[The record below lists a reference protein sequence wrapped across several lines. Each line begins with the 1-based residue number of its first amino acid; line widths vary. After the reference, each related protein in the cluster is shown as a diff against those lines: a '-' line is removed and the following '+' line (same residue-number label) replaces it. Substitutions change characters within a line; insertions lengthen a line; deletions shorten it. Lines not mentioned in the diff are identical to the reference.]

1 MTNNDGQARQMRKW
15 SDTKVFPAFC
25 HRRKSFL
32 RGLTFSFLN
41 SPTYFS
47 IIRAQRFSTFDNL
60 IISALRTISAPSL
73 FFLVFLFLFFFSFS
87 REKIKERPNTM
98 DSFEQSATGHSS
110 VTKNEFLFFTTGKQT
125 RSIIARVESLT
136 FRLPPLIITLRRGV
150 IQLSFKRW
158 PDLIDASC

>member
-73 FFLVFLFLFFFSFS
+73 FFLVFLFLFFFFFFFS
-87 REKIKERPNTM
+87 GKNQRAAKHNGQFRTVCNRSLERDKKRIPLFHNWKADTI
-98 DSFEQSATGHSS
+98 DNRACGEFNLSPATFNYYTAS
-110 VTKNEFLFFTTGKQT
+110 
-125 RSIIARVESLT
+125 
-136 FRLPPLIITLRRGV
+136 RGNPAIV
-150 IQLSFKRW
+150 
-158 PDLIDASC
+158 